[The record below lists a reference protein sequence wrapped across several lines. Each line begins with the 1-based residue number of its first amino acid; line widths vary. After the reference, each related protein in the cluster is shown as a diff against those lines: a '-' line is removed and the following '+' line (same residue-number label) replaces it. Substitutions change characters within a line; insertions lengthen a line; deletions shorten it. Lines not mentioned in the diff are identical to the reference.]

1 MIEVELKSWGNSI
14 GVIIPVEALRE
25 LGLKKG
31 DRVDIRI
38 VDKRRVDG
46 FGACKG
52 ARPFHEE
59 SDPHK
64 DLW

>member
-1 MIEVELKSWGNSI
+1 MVEVELKSWGNSI
-14 GVIIPVEALRE
+14 GVILPIEALRE
-25 LGLKKG
+25 LGLKRG

-38 VDKRRVDG
+38 IDKKRVDG

-52 ARPFHEE
+52 GRPFAE
-59 SDPHK
+59 DRDLHK